1 MGAALWRGRVGGLA
15 VALGTGAA
23 VLAGASDAAA
33 DTAAQGGPD
42 SATAAPI
49 SREAG
54 PVTAARTAPKA
65 VSQRRQANRV
75 AASPAADSKKRPAAA
90 TRAPAGGT
98 ARADA
103 AVSVDLPPMPV
114 RNGLSFTVSN
124 ADITDVAEAYV
135 AAGGDPDDSPQFFFG
150 DLAVASLTELAEPA
164 PSREDVRVQLG
175 NLAVSGYFGGIWLR
189 DNLTEAPAPEPAPPA
204 EAGGLNLISRFGFR
218 LFGGLAG
225 LFTTW
230 AQDSSPW
237 VVTSLTNAF
246 TPVLLGLYGYN
257 RGYLEYLL
265 DNPPPGVPSMKDTLT
280 CTSFLACDST
290 AFPIEL
296 ANRYDSALVSLAD
309 PPDTRWRTMAT
320 WTSLLENT
328 TDVGEAV
335 WRRIAPGGFS
345 ATSYVALVNL
355 SSAYLMIGKAT
366 VLSGMLGYANDDA
379 PTARNSLRLQG
390 GLWMWSGTYFAG
402 LASDAPAGTI
412 PTIVVSQTEARRRRG
427 S

>member
-1 MGAALWRGRVGGLA
+1 MAAALWRGRVGGLA
-15 VALGTGAA
+15 VALGIAA
-23 VLAGASDAAA
+23 AALAGASDAAA
-33 DTAAQGGPD
+33 DTAPQGGPD
-42 SATAAPI
+42 SSATAPI

-75 AASPAADSKKRPAAA
+75 AASPAADGGRRPAAA
-90 TRAPAGGT
+90 TRVSAGGT
-98 ARADA
+98 GRADVG
-103 AVSVDLPPMPV
+103 VSVDLPTMPV

-124 ADITDVAEAYV
+124 AEITDVADAYV

-189 DNLTEAPAPEPAPPA
+189 DNLTEAPDPAPAPPA

-237 VVTSLTNAF
+237 MVTSLTNAF

-265 DNPPPGVPSMKDTLT
+265 DNPPPGVPSMKDTLS

-345 ATSYVALVNL
+345 PTSYVALVNL
-355 SSAYLMIGKAT
+355 SSAYLMISKAT

-379 PTARNSLRLQG
+379 PAARNSLRLQG

-412 PTIVVSQTEARRRRG
+412 PTIVVSQTETRRRRG
-427 S
+427 L

>member
-1 MGAALWRGRVGGLA
+1 M
-15 VALGTGAA
+15 T
-23 VLAGASDAAA
+23 
-33 DTAAQGGPD
+33 
-42 SATAAPI
+42 I
-49 SREAG
+49 
-54 PVTAARTAPKA
+54 
-65 VSQRRQANRV
+65 
-75 AASPAADSKKRPAAA
+75 
-90 TRAPAGGT
+90 
-98 ARADA
+98 
-103 AVSVDLPPMPV
+103 PPMPV
-114 RNGLSFTVSN
+114 RNGLSFTVSD
-124 ADITDVAEAYV
+124 AEITDIATAYV
-135 AAGGDPDDSPQFFFG
+135 AGGGDPADSPTFFFG

-164 PSREDVRVQLG
+164 PPREDVRVQLG

-189 DNLTEAPAPEPAPPA
+189 DNLTEAPGATPESPAV

-237 VVTSLTNAF
+237 VVTSLTNTF
-246 TPVLLGLYGYN
+246 TPVLLSLYGYN

-309 PPDTRWRTMAT
+309 PPDTRWRTMAA

-328 TDVGEAV
+328 TDIGEAV

-345 ATSYVALVNL
+345 PTSYAALVDL
-355 SSAYLMIGKAT
+355 SSAYLMISKAT
-366 VLSGMLGYANDDA
+366 VLSGMLGYADNNA
-379 PTARNSLRLQG
+379 PTARNSLRLQA

-402 LASDAPAGTI
+402 LASDAPAGTL
-412 PTIVVSQTEARRRRG
+412 PTIVVSDRGTSAARTRRE